1 MGGCIAYYSSISAR
15 SLVILIVKLQASCPV
30 EVVPRYYLCHRLILT
45 YNVDLGTH
53 VPSVII
59 IFHNYDWS
67 NAAIL
72 MHIKGRLLILIN
84 CVSVRNRDY
93 S

>member
-1 MGGCIAYYSSISAR
+1 MGGCIAYYSSISAQ
-15 SLVILIVKLQASCPV
+15 SLVILIVTLQASCPV
-30 EVVPRYYLCHRLILT
+30 EVVPLYCLCHRLT